1 MVIKEHGY
9 IRYMLKQNGP
19 VQQPHY
25 ADDGYQA
32 GDNVEGGFEVA
43 GKPETPEHIVIHIG
57 PRYTIDNSDM
67 ESRFREAAQHEPKEV
82 IRLGS
87 TVTYLPPE
95 EPAYM
100 DPDRGKDA
108 RAEAVAQAVKAAIM
122 RGEIDPSIFE

>member
-1 MVIKEHGY
+1 MTIKETGH
-9 IRYMLKQNGP
+9 IFSKLNQVGP
-19 VQQPHY
+19 VGEPHY
-25 ADDGYQA
+25 TDEGYRGGA
-32 GDNVEGGFEVA
+32 NVEGGFEVVD
-43 GKPETPEHIVIHIG
+43 KPETPEHIDIHMG

-87 TVTYLPPE
+87 TATYLPPE